1 MKPFYAAVANLAP
14 KLGFKGVRGL
24 AGVLACCMWH
34 LVPSRRK
41 LAIRAIEKHI
51 DVSPEQAARIARSS
65 FTHNFQS
72 FLELFLSGRVDEEFL
87 QRHIRG
93 IPPNGLQQ
101 ALKYDGPI
109 IGITAHLGAWEFLG
123 GALGNTI
130 RKERKEA
137 LVVVRRNKNPDIHE
151 LITHF
156 RQIGGTRVV
165 DHRQAVFT
173 VLKVLKKKGLAAFLV
188 DHNCPRNE
196 AIFLPFLNDIAAVNM
211 GPAVLAVRSGAAVLP
226 VFLVRDG
233 QGGYETHVGK
243 MLTPEELTGSRD
255 DKIRQVARFYTQQV
269 EDYVRKYPEQWFW
282 MHKRWKTRP
291 EAGQDNRSA
300 SESTREEKLVG

>member
-1 MKPFYAAVANLAP
+1 MKPLYNAVAKLAP
-14 KLGFKGVRGL
+14 KLGFKGVRGV
-24 AGVLACCMWH
+24 ARVLACCMWH
-34 LVPSRRK
+34 LVPSRRR
-41 LAIRAIEKHI
+41 LAIRAIEKHLE
-51 DVSPEQAARIARSS
+51 VSPELAVRIARSS

-72 FLELFLSGRVDEEFL
+72 FLELFLVGQMDEDFCKRHVRELPPQGLL
-87 QRHIRG
+87 QS
-93 IPPNGLQQ
+93 LD
-101 ALKYDGPI
+101 YEGPI
-109 IGITAHLGAWEFLG
+109 VGITAHLGAWEFL
-123 GALGNTI
+123 AAFLGNTVK
-130 RKERKEA
+130 REREDA

-156 RQIGGTRVV
+156 RQQRGARVV

-173 VLKVLKKKGLAAFLV
+173 VLKALKRKGLAAFLV

-196 AIFLPFLNDIAAVNM
+196 AIFLPFLNDTAAVNM

-233 QGGYETHVGK
+233 QGGYESHVGK

-255 DKIRQVARFYTQQV
+255 DKIRQVAQFYTQQV

-291 EAGQDNRSA
+291 EAAEHNRST
-300 SESTREEKLVG
+300 SECTTGEQDG